1 MSTIPPNPKLY
12 SREAARILRHS
23 DWKAQHIVFTNG
35 CFDLLHP
42 GHVDY
47 LQRAR
52 ALGSFLCVGLNS
64 DASVSRLKGVSRP
77 VVAEAARA
85 FVLAGLACV
94 DAVVVFDE
102 DTPYELIRAVQP
114 HTLVKGGDWSVEAIV
129 GRDIVEQAGGEVL
142 SLPVLAGY
150 STSALIQRI
159 QQDRA

>member
-1 MSTIPPNPKLY
+1 M
-12 SREAARILRHS
+12 
-23 DWKAQHIVFTNG
+23 
-35 CFDLLHP
+35 
-42 GHVDY
+42 
-47 LQRAR
+47 
-52 ALGSFLCVGLNS
+52 
-64 DASVSRLKGVSRP
+64 
-77 VVAEAARA
+77 VAEAARA